1 MLTPE
6 QIVIVGLVASLLTQ
20 VFKFAADKLGF
31 SPSAEVKIAVLFA
44 ISVGL
49 AAIFGL
55 PQLPPIGEPFEF
67 AKALLEAAVSV
78 LGVAALAY
86 KLLLEKVVFPAFRLG
101 SVAVPLGERNN
112 LLSS

>member
-86 KLLLEKVVFPAFRLG
+86 KLLLEKVVFPAVRLG
-101 SVAVPLGERNN
+101 
-112 LLSS
+112 